1 MKFNILDEN
10 NKFKLGTVITVF
22 NLPNVEKD
30 LVLFSVEDYDAKD
43 FANLEVAYLSKDSN
57 GFDYIEEI
65 NDEKVLK
72 SAMKAV
78 KKIIE
83 IVN

>member
-30 LVLFSVEDYDAKD
+30 LVLFSVEDYDTKD
-43 FANLEVAYLSKDSN
+43 LANLEVAYLSKDKN
-57 GFDYIEEI
+57 GLDYIEEI
-65 NDEKVLK
+65 DDDKVLK
-72 SAMKAV
+72 SAMKVV
-78 KKIIE
+78 KEIIE
-83 IVN
+83 VVN